1 MAIAHDTLIEARVFQ
16 KIYADKKRCSEP
28 EIKEGDMVYLST
40 KNISMPK
47 GRASKLVPRYVGP
60 YKVTKAIPSSSNYEL
75 ELPAELVRRRIH
87 PRFHVSL
94 LRPHQPNDD
103 ALFPNRKKA
112 ELYDFGAPDD
122 AEWTVD
128 ELVGH
133 RWKGRKVE
141 FLVKWNLGDSTWEPL
156 GNCSEL
162 AALDNYLTLMNV
174 KDWKKLP
181 KRMTKMSRAGTHR
194 GDV

>member
-1 MAIAHDTLIEARVFQ
+1 
-16 KIYADKKRCSEP
+16 
-28 EIKEGDMVYLST
+28 MVYLST
-40 KNISMPK
+40 KNVSMPK
-47 GRASKLVPRYVGP
+47 GRASKLVLRYVGP

-112 ELYDFGAPDD
+112 EPYDFSAPDD
-122 AEWTVD
+122 TEWTVD

-174 KDWKKLP
+174 KDWKELP
-181 KRMTKMSRAGTHR
+181 KRMTKTSRAGMR
-194 GDV
+194 QGDA

>member
-1 MAIAHDTLIEARVFQ
+1 M
-16 KIYADKKRCSEP
+16 YADKKWHSEP

-60 YKVTKAIPSSSNYEL
+60 YKVMKAISLSSNYEL

-94 LRPHQPNDD
+94 LRPHQLNDD
-103 ALFPNRKKA
+103 ALFPNRKRA
-112 ELYDFGAPDD
+112 EPYDFGTPDN
-122 AEWTVD
+122 AEWMVD

-133 RWKGRKVE
+133 Q
-141 FLVKWNLGDSTWEPL
+141 
-156 GNCSEL
+156 
-162 AALDNYLTLMNV
+162 
-174 KDWKKLP
+174 
-181 KRMTKMSRAGTHR
+181 
-194 GDV
+194 

>member
-1 MAIAHDTLIEARVFQ
+1 MAIAHDVLIEVQIFQ
-16 KIYADKKRCSEP
+16 KIYANKKRRSEP
-28 EIKEGDMVYLST
+28 EIKEGNMVYLST

-47 GRASKLVPRYVGP
+47 GRASKLVLRYVGP

-94 LRPHQPNDD
+94 LRPHQPNND

-112 ELYDFGAPDD
+112 EPYDFGAPDD
-122 AEWTVD
+122 TEWTVD
-128 ELVGH
+128 KLVGH
-133 RWKGRKVE
+133 QWKGRKVE

-156 GNCSEL
+156 GNCSKL

-174 KDWKKLP
+174 KDWKELP
-181 KRMTKMSRAGTHR
+181 KRMTKTSRAGMR
-194 GDV
+194 WGDA